1 MRTPSWRSV
10 AVAGIPVVGIC
21 LSVPLWDRI
30 QPVVLGLPFNLFWLV
45 AWIPLTSVCLLIA
58 HRIESKRGGSE

>member
-1 MRTPSWRSV
+1 
-10 AVAGIPVVGIC
+10 
-21 LSVPLWDRI
+21 
-30 QPVVLGLPFNLFWLV
+30 VVLGLPFNLFWLV